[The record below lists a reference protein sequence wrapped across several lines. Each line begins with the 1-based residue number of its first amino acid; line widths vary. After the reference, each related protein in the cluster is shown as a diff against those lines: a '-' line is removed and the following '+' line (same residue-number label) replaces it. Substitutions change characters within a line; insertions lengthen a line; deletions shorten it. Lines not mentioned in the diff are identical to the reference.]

1 MFVFVVGGRSENGP
15 MTCACTRLFNV
26 FKYLLEYVENKG
38 WALSLLFLA
47 FFSCRV
53 TDSKSSLCGFF
64 FIYRK
69 KKYELFSQSFSF
81 TLFCLLRIMHTA
93 LFCCCC
99 LPSVYVNFFFFF
111 WSYVWNVN
119 DEIKLA
125 FQSWRT
131 FFFSI
136 DHHPIICRHFE
147 TGGDVFLCNEKA
159 RVRATC
165 TTDGVHDVCV

>member
-69 KKYELFSQSFSF
+69 KRNTNSSANHFPLHYFASCALCIRRFFVVVVCPPFMLIFFLELRLKCEWWNQTGVSVVTYFF
-81 TLFCLLRIMHTA
+81 LFNWPPPDNMQTFRNGRGCL
-93 LFCCCC
+93 F
-99 LPSVYVNFFFFF
+99 V
-111 WSYVWNVN
+111 
-119 DEIKLA
+119 
-125 FQSWRT
+125 
-131 FFFSI
+131 
-136 DHHPIICRHFE
+136 
-147 TGGDVFLCNEKA
+147 
-159 RVRATC
+159 
-165 TTDGVHDVCV
+165 